1 MMTLITLKGRLLK
14 RVFITLDGRVYELGA
29 ERYVNPSFAFVT
41 GLLDEENNI
50 LFLKKVVNDFNLEN
64 PNLYFPERQ
73 YVK

>member
-1 MMTLITLKGRLLK
+1 MLALITLKGRLLR
-14 RVFITLDGRVYELGA
+14 RVFITLDGQVYKLSV
-29 ERYVNPSFAFVT
+29 ERYVNPSFAFIT

-50 LFLKKVVNDFNLEN
+50 LFLKKVVHDFHLKD

>member
-1 MMTLITLKGRLLK
+1 MLHVVTLKGRLLK
-14 RVFITLDGRVYELGA
+14 RVFITLDGQVYELGV

-50 LFLKKVVNDFNLEN
+50 LFLKKVVNDFNLED